1 MIIDLSTRIQ
11 YLREKNGLTQTA
23 LAKMLGISRSAVNGW
38 EMGLSLPSLA
48 NIVEMSRIFH
58 VTVDYLLNIS
68 DKMLLDISDLGEAE
82 KDALFRIVDCL
93 KAR

>member
-82 KDALFRIVDCL
+82 KDAIFRIVDCL